1 MTDLACSYKVLKSQ
15 KVRAAFI
22 ELSLYSE
29 KQNERLVGD
38 HDSANDKQGS
48 RRGFWRF
55 LFFLSPTPLAP
66 QLARTPWGGSPPRPL
81 CQKICYQTAQKTA
94 LCAPARTQEVSET
107 ENRPAT
113 RGTAHSEAQGDDRGT
128 ARGTARCSDRPMAA
142 LHFLLPTGD
151 SR

>member
-29 KQNERLVGD
+29 KQNEWLVGN

-55 LFFLSPTPLAP
+55 LFFLSPTRLA
-66 QLARTPWGGSPPRPL
+66 QALSTGTPFPTAEKVSDSQSESVVSFWGFGCLDITIKLRE
-81 CQKICYQTAQKTA
+81 CNC
-94 LCAPARTQEVSET
+94 
-107 ENRPAT
+107 
-113 RGTAHSEAQGDDRGT
+113 
-128 ARGTARCSDRPMAA
+128 
-142 LHFLLPTGD
+142 TGY
-151 SR
+151 